1 MAMKNIRHVGIVVTD
16 MERSLEFYRD
26 ILGLK
31 PVIDFTEKGQF
42 IDTISNAGGIDLRMV
57 KLIAED
63 GSMIELLHY
72 VSHPQPERGEN
83 KLYETGPTHVAF
95 TIDDVDKTYADWIS
109 KGVKCNSKPTVA
121 PDRKAKLFFCQDPDN
136 TYLEIVQVLNNTEK
150 SNVNR
155 EIS

>member
-1 MAMKNIRHVGIVVTD
+1 MKNIRHTGIVVTD

-26 ILGLK
+26 IMGLK

-63 GSMIELLHY
+63 GGMIELLHY
-72 VSHPQPERGEN
+72 VSHPQPNRGEN

-95 TIDDVDKTYADWIS
+95 TVDDVDKTYAQWS
-109 KGVKCNSKPTVA
+109 AKGVTCNSEPVMA
-121 PDRKAKLFFCQDPDN
+121 PDGKAKVFFCQDPDG
-136 TYLEIVQVLNNTEK
+136 TYLEIVQILED
-150 SNVNR
+150 
-155 EIS
+155 

>member
-1 MAMKNIRHVGIVVTD
+1 MMNIRHTGIVVTD
-16 MERSLEFYRD
+16 MEKSLEFYRD
-26 ILGLK
+26 LMGLK
-31 PVIDFTEKGQF
+31 PVMDFAEKGRF

-95 TIDDVDKTYADWIS
+95 AVDDVDKTYADWS
-109 KGVKCNSKPTVA
+109 GKGVKCNSA
-121 PDRKAKLFFCQDPDN
+121 PVVSPDGKAKVFFCQDPDG
-136 TYLEIVQVLNNTEK
+136 TYLEIVQILDT
-150 SNVNR
+150 
-155 EIS
+155 